1 MAKAKP
7 PKTVNPGLP
16 EVDEGSPN
24 HLRRAQISVA
34 QYSGPLPPASE
45 LERYEEVCPGA
56 AKVILEAF
64 QAETNHRHEM
74 DKKYFDLDKR
84 LVCGTHSRGL
94 LGLWLGFTIAMTV
107 LFLAG
112 WLVYLGN
119 VAAGVT
125 IATIDLAS
133 LAGVF
138 VYGQKLQAQDSPPT
152 KE

>member
-74 DKKYFDLDKR
+74 DKKYFDLDKSTCLRHSFARPAR
-84 LVCGTHSRGL
+84 LVARLHHRNDRLVSCGMAGL
-94 LGLWLGFTIAMTV
+94 PGEMSPR
-107 LFLAG
+107 
-112 WLVYLGN
+112 
-119 VAAGVT
+119 
-125 IATIDLAS
+125 AS
-133 LAGVF
+133 P
-138 VYGQKLQAQDSPPT
+138 SPLSI
-152 KE
+152 